1 MSRNH
6 QYDSPHHYDSPYSPP
21 PQLPEHQT
29 FSKEEISHY
38 PMENI
43 AVSTTNSLPPYQDN
57 GSPPPLPRAS
67 MSDTRFINRYDSDDD
82 MEGAIIPREKKRRSC
97 IDKTCCGCCTCC
109 PKWLRWCTCI
119 IFIIILII
127 AIVIG
132 VLAALFKVP
141 NVSFDNSPA
150 TPVVSHPSSSA
161 LNISSSIGISVD
173 NQNFESLTFSYIKA
187 EAYYPS
193 PYNLYVGGGQVDNIH
208 ISSNAVTNFT
218 FPFSLEVDSN
228 NAQQQG
234 VLMDLLT
241 KCGLDG
247 STAEKIKLNLK
258 IYPSVKIIGIPI
270 TLTIS
275 KSIDFDCPITS
286 GDLSTIFGSG

>member
-1 MSRNH
+1 MSANH
-6 QYDSPHHYDSPYSPP
+6 QYDSPHHYNTPQSPP
-21 PQLPEHQT
+21 PQLPEHYT
-29 FSKEEISHY
+29 YSNKEQVSNY

-43 AVSTTNSLPPYQDN
+43 AVSSATNSLPSYYGN
-57 GSPPPLPRAS
+57 VSPPPLPRES

-82 MEGAIIPREKKRRSC
+82 MEGVIIPREKKRRSC

-119 IFIIILII
+119 LFIIIVII

-150 TPVVSHPSSSA
+150 TPVVSHPTSTA

-187 EAYYPS
+187 EVR
-193 PYNLYVGGGQVDNIH
+193 NRNQN
-208 ISSNAVTNFT
+208 
-218 FPFSLEVDSN
+218 
-228 NAQQQG
+228 Q
-234 VLMDLLT
+234 
-241 KCGLDG
+241 
-247 STAEKIKLNLK
+247 KI
-258 IYPSVKIIGIPI
+258 P
-270 TLTIS
+270 
-275 KSIDFDCPITS
+275 D
-286 GDLSTIFGSG
+286 